1 MSLKDLSVWA
11 RNNNL
16 LDEEKNSGSFGIE
29 STTRSPK
36 IVLGLWQ
43 QQIYKKFNHSNG
55 FVWGFFIS
63 KMGQKYARNT

>member
-29 STTRSPK
+29 STTWMEPK
-36 IVLGLWQ
+36 NSSWTLSAAEADLQKVQSFKWIRV
-43 QQIYKKFNHSNG
+43 FVSNPK
-55 FVWGFFIS
+55 WG
-63 KMGQKYARNT
+63 RNMH

>member
-29 STTRSPK
+29 STTIHGKPK
-36 IVLGLWQ
+36 NSSWTLSVTEADLQKVQSFKWIRV
-43 QQIYKKFNHSNG
+43 FVSNP
-55 FVWGFFIS
+55 
-63 KMGQKYARNT
+63 K